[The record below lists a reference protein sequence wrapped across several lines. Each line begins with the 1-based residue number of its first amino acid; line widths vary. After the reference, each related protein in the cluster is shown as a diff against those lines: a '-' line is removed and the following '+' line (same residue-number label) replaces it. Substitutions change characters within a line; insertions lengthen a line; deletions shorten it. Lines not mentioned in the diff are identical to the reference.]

1 MYRKQRPCKGG
12 KPPCMGGVHGRGGG
26 DPSSDRDERNLSE
39 TERNHRTGLCRRKR
53 KTWNEIYTVQR
64 IGKSDNGAD
73 PFICMYESKETGNL
87 EMEKGWA
94 KEPLFFCLDIRT
106 NISIYKIQNGSWCDA
121 PGTILS
127 TV

>member
-12 KPPCMGGVHGRGGG
+12 KPPCMGGVHGKGGG
-26 DPSSDRDERNLSE
+26 NPSSDRDERNLSE
-39 TERNHRTGLCRRKR
+39 TERNHRTSLCRRKR
-53 KTWNEIYTVQR
+53 KTWNEIYAVQR

-87 EMEKGWA
+87 EMEKGRA
-94 KEPLFFCLDIRT
+94 KEPLSFVWIFEP
-106 NISIYKIQNGSWCDA
+106 IYFYIKFKMV
-121 PGTILS
+121 PGASHQESILS